1 MQDETATLEDGGA
14 DAVDPN
20 DGLSRP
26 SQAPRSP
33 VMKFA
38 YPSGS
43 QPLPGYTIKRGVGR
57 GGFGE
62 VYFATSDAGKE
73 VALKHIQRNL
83 DIELR
88 GVRQCLNLKHPNL
101 VALFDIRYD
110 EEETGWVVMEYISGE
125 SLKDILERHP
135 DGMPEEEVR
144 RWLTGMTAGV
154 ACLHDHGIVHRDIKP
169 GNLFEDEGIVKVGD
183 YGLSKF
189 ISVSRRSGQTE
200 SVGTFHYMAPEIGRG
215 KYGREIDVY
224 ALGIVLHE
232 MLTGRVPFDGE
243 TSQEIIMKHLTADPD
258 LSCIRP
264 PYREAIQGALIKDPD
279 LRIGS
284 VDEFLYRMGMASAA
298 IGGGPVDFQVR
309 REKTEP
315 DADVIDAEPVET
327 PQTQTAGWHNPERG
341 EGRGKARRGGA
352 SDDINYRQDPAPGKP
367 VEEPVAKAIKDA
379 WTNTHCWWRRVELNT
394 FAKIVLLT
402 TVGVIAML
410 VFSAS
415 WFLWVALA
423 VCYAVYALIWAIVH
437 QSNAPAHANPHE
449 PKPPPVASPPPPSW
463 HSPKAYSRSYTRRR
477 LREVLVATPAKQR
490 LARLTGGMLMAAFTS
505 AVFCVVVFALSGQ
518 SASSAALGG
527 LPYYAWLM
535 INTTLASWAVMIAA
549 VCWEDRADSLSHRE
563 VGASGEQVYRRFT
576 MLVIGLVLGLIA
588 FATAKLLL
596 IEFVDLGPARM
607 ARGDNFAGDLYDVAG
622 QPLLPAFLAMFGS
635 LFLVLRWWR
644 QADALR
650 NTRLSVGATTI
661 CVIWALILDGILG
674 FPHLNIVLYAAVVS
688 LCVQLSAWWMTPEHR
703 SNARF
708 QLADSEARV
717 P

>member
-20 DGLSRP
+20 DGPSRP
-26 SQAPRSP
+26 FQAPKAP

-88 GVRQCLNLKHPNL
+88 GVTQCLNLKHPNL

-110 EEETGWVVMEYISGE
+110 EDETGWVVMEYISGE
-125 SLKDILERHP
+125 SLKDVLERYP
-135 DGMPEEEVR
+135 DGMPDEEVR
-144 RWLTGMTAGV
+144 RWLTGMAAGV

-169 GNLFEDEGIVKVGD
+169 GNLFEDEGLVKVGD

-224 ALGIVLHE
+224 ALGIVLYE

-264 PYREAIQGALIKDPD
+264 PYREAIKGALVKDPD

-284 VDEFLYRMGMASAA
+284 VDEFLYRMGMGSAA
-298 IGGGPVDFQVR
+298 MGGGPVDFQIQ

-315 DADVIDAEPVET
+315 DADVIDAEPVDT
-327 PQTQTAGWHNPERG
+327 PNDQQTNPQSNGWGAG
-341 EGRGKARRGGA
+341 AAQAAGA
-352 SDDINYRQDPAPGKP
+352 GVNYRRDPASGKP
-367 VEEPVAKAIKDA
+367 AEEPVAKAIKDA
-379 WTNTHCWWRRVELNT
+379 WTNTHRWWQRAELNT

-402 TVGVIAML
+402 TVGVVALL

-415 WFLWVALA
+415 WPVWIGLA
-423 VCYAVYALIWAIVH
+423 VCYAVYAFIWAIVQ
-437 QSNAPAHANPHE
+437 QSSAPRSVHAHE
-449 PKPPPVASPPPPSW
+449 PNPPPVASPPPPSW

-477 LREVLVATPAKQR
+477 LREVLVATPTKQR

-518 SASSAALGG
+518 SVSSAALGG

-549 VCWEDRADSLSHRE
+549 VCWEGRADSLSHRE
-563 VGASGEQVYRRFT
+563 VGTSGEQVYRRFT

-588 FATAKLLL
+588 FATAKMLL

-607 ARGDNFAGDLYDVAG
+607 ARPDNFASDLYDVAG

-650 NTRLSVGATTI
+650 NTRLSIGATVI

-674 FPHLNIVLYAAVVS
+674 FPHLNIVLYTAVVS
-688 LCVQLSAWWMTPEHR
+688 LCIQLSAWWMTPEHR

-708 QLADSEARV
+708 QLADSEARI